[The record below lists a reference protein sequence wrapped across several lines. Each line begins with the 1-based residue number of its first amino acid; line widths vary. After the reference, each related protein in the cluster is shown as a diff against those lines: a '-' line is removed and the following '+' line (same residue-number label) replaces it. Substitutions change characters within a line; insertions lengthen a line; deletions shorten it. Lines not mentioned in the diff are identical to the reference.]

1 MSDLTL
7 ELIKTAQKLKDR
19 GLVSEG
25 VNKGSISLRLAEDRF
40 LISPSKLDYAE
51 LTPENVN
58 IMKLDGSFV
67 VQPSPVS
74 RDSYF
79 HLAI

>member
-40 LISPSKLDYAE
+40 LIS
-51 LTPENVN
+51 
-58 IMKLDGSFV
+58 DGG
-67 VQPSPVS
+67 
-74 RDSYF
+74 RGGY
-79 HLAI
+79 